1 MTPTPR
7 RRVPPPPAGCSDKGP
22 GPWHAPTHRSDSWS
36 TCTAPP
42 PWCPRPLRPLRPG
55 AAFSRSPDP
64 FTVPGP
70 RRRGAPAA
78 GPCPCAAET
87 PTLGVP
93 ARCGDARRVSHRRPG
108 DQGHCG
114 GLRTRGLDAVG
125 APLHRGQGTGWIGGA
140 AESFKVPQVRPRVA
154 GCATWHHLNPRPAG
168 PARACP
174 VRHWRA
180 RSQIPLRGLAA
191 TAGRG

>member
-1 MTPTPR
+1 MGETEKIKPATLLVSHLGFHR
-7 RRVPPPPAGCSDKGP
+7 PPFGCSLCNLSKHLQGNHNRIISP
-22 GPWHAPTHRSDSWS
+22 HREGTTEAASRSDSWS

-78 GPCPCAAET
+78 GPSPCAAET

-108 DQGHCG
+108 DRGHCG
-114 GLRTRGLDAVG
+114 GLGTRGLDAVG

-154 GCATWHHLNPRPAG
+154 
-168 PARACP
+168 RAAP
-174 VRHWRA
+174 
-180 RSQIPLRGLAA
+180 PG
-191 TAGRG
+191 TT